1 MQLVWQWRQHWQ
13 VPGHLNFFHQSLL
26 RWNLNLISPALI
38 FSLNRQSMINGQ
50 ITCREGHS
58 SWWGRARDWGGKPLQ
73 QTLPHAKDLGS
84 SKLKKMVI
92 VLRWTTT
99 QVLLAALMWLEL
111 LCLWLFPGCQIDVLK
126 AFALKIWLYFC
137 SRIGNHCIVD
147 SSPEEESCSS
157 ASLVVAVTPDG
168 SISTL
173 RKVFKSFFLP
183 SCLMVCQ
190 NLQVGGG
197 SFHPSTLISAT
208 QMAVSVA
215 EEVNF
220 YISN

>member
-1 MQLVWQWRQHWQ
+1 
-13 VPGHLNFFHQSLL
+13 
-26 RWNLNLISPALI
+26 
-38 FSLNRQSMINGQ
+38 MINGQ

-137 SRIGNHCIVD
+137 LRIGNHCIVD

-173 RKVFKSFFLP
+173 RKVFIPFFLP
-183 SCLMVCQ
+183 ARLNDTMSHDLSKTCRWEGVASILPPWYQQPRWQCL
-190 NLQVGGG
+190 LQKRY
-197 SFHPSTLISAT
+197 S
-208 QMAVSVA
+208 
-215 EEVNF
+215 
-220 YISN
+220 

>member
-1 MQLVWQWRQHWQ
+1 MFPRSLFSQGTSVMQLAWQWRQHWQ
-13 VPGHLNFFHQSLL
+13 VPGRLKKFSLKLL
-26 RWNLNLISPALI
+26 RWNLNPISPALI

-126 AFALKIWLYFC
+126 AFALNIWLFLFK
-137 SRIGNHCIVD
+137 NWEPLHC
-147 SSPEEESCSS
+147 
-157 ASLVVAVTPDG
+157 G
-168 SISTL
+168 
-173 RKVFKSFFLP
+173 
-183 SCLMVCQ
+183 
-190 NLQVGGG
+190 
-197 SFHPSTLISAT
+197 LISGGRV
-208 QMAVSVA
+208 MFLCLLGCCSHPWWF
-215 EEVNF
+215 N
-220 YISN
+220 